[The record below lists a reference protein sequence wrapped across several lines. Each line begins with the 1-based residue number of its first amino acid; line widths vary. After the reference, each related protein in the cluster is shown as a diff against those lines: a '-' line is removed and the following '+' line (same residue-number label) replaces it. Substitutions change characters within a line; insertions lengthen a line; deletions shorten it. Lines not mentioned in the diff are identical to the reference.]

1 MTFSGAVFGFILTY
15 RDRGLPDIVI
25 RRPNLPGL
33 KLFSPKEP
41 GLVVLEELP
50 DHSAASASLEN
61 ANYHSP
67 PQPLSAI
74 ISPLEPMEVSESL
87 AHHAVSALFSVSDES
102 EDSSSPG
109 SSEASPRE
117 QEEQE
122 TERGRLGQAMDRLRS
137 GLNTTNGFQRF

>member
-25 RRPNLPGL
+25 RRPNFPGL
-33 KLFSPKEP
+33 NFFSPKEP

-61 ANYHSP
+61 ANYHAP
-67 PQPLSAI
+67 PLHLSAI

-102 EDSSSPG
+102 EGSSSPG

-117 QEEQE
+117 QEAEI
-122 TERGRLGQAMDRLRS
+122 ERGRLGQAMDRLRS
-137 GLNTTNGFQRF
+137 GLNTTSGFQRF